1 MIRHS
6 ATKVRRKIVI
16 ENDVVE
22 NDRSTCKCP
31 CEYARNESRQTM
43 DVVSAVY

>member
-1 MIRHS
+1 MMCLKMKEVHVS
-6 ATKVRRKIVI
+6 
-16 ENDVVE
+16 E
-22 NDRSTCKCP
+22 CL